1 MGSLGDN
8 FIGEAK
14 KRTDEE
20 LILLCCA
27 VSNARAREGVMTV
40 AVPPAGLA
48 PGTLLLLAAYPQH
61 MAARN
66 W

>member
-27 VSNARAREGVMTV
+27 VSNARAREDL
-40 AVPPAGLA
+40 AG
-48 PGTLLLLAAYPQH
+48 
-61 MAARN
+61 
-66 W
+66 